1 MTDTRQ
7 TDGLMQASDELR
19 CSGMTIGAFSFSDDG
34 GSERPRRRTT
44 VPDSCRETAGTVAPQ
59 AAEEGEH
66 GTFTRFSY
74 DRMIRKNRPK
84 PEHRSTE
91 HPLNVGVAPLH
102 EFKACALVRAPF
114 TTNPAHLSAR
124 TPLRDD
130 RWGRRCARGGES
142 LGAP

>member
-1 MTDTRQ
+1 MQCGAAESAGRSSANSREEPTRNAIARNATAEVVNKYLQ

-66 GTFTRFSY
+66 GTFTLFR
-74 DRMIRKNRPK
+74 
-84 PEHRSTE
+84 
-91 HPLNVGVAPLH
+91 
-102 EFKACALVRAPF
+102 
-114 TTNPAHLSAR
+114 
-124 TPLRDD
+124 
-130 RWGRRCARGGES
+130 
-142 LGAP
+142 